1 MAMLKGPDN
10 LDERPL
16 SLIRRTMTKPFDVVR
31 RSRAEARNL
40 VHAQVLATLR
50 KLHESVAVFDHV
62 DFTELTLHEALE
74 HYFARPIGYELI
86 PDDRSAIVRRVV
98 RREAI
103 HAELVYEPAA
113 DAVSIKI
120 AASLHEADR
129 KEAHY
134 HELAHLI
141 AGHPVPYRA
150 PGAPPEHREFWYPP
164 RSLCRR
170 RPPFDVGQ
178 AKTNPALR
186 QEMIRWCEEDADA
199 WVEHLRAISALGR
212 QVYLREERVIGL

>member
-1 MAMLKGPDN
+1 MAMLRRPD
-10 LDERPL
+10 DDAERPL
-16 SLIRRTMTKPFDVVR
+16 GLIRRTVARPLTLAR
-31 RSRAEARNL
+31 RGRAGSGAL
-40 VHAQVLATLR
+40 VHAQVLETLR
-50 KLHESVAVFDHV
+50 VLNASVTAFDHLN
-62 DFTELTLHEALE
+62 FTELSLHEALE
-74 HYFARPIGYELI
+74 HHFGRPVGYELI
-86 PDDRSAIVRRVV
+86 PDDRSAMVRRLV

-141 AGHPVPYRA
+141 AGHPVPYRV
-150 PGAPPEHREFWYPP
+150 PGTPPEHREFWYPP

-170 RPPFDVGQ
+170 TPPFDAGRC
-178 AKTNPALR
+178 KTDPSLR
-186 QEMIRWCEEDADA
+186 KELIRWCEGDADT

>member
-1 MAMLKGPDN
+1 MLNSPDN
-10 LDERPL
+10 RDERPL
-16 SLIRRTMTKPFDVVR
+16 SLLRRTVARPFEVVR
-31 RSRAEARNL
+31 RSRAETRELDHGL
-40 VHAQVLATLR
+40 VLETLR
-50 KLHESVAVFDHV
+50 SLDASVATFDHL
-62 DFTELTLHEALE
+62 DFSELALHEALE
-74 HYFARPIGYELI
+74 HHFARPIGYELI
-86 PDDRSAIVRRVV
+86 PDDRSAIVRRLV

-103 HAELVYEPAA
+103 HAELVYETAA

-141 AGHPVPYRA
+141 AGHPVPYRVA
-150 PGAPPEHREFWYPP
+150 DTPPEHREFWRPP
-164 RSLCRR
+164 RTLSQRT
-170 RPPFDVGQ
+170 PPFDVERSR
-178 AKTNPALR
+178 TDPALR